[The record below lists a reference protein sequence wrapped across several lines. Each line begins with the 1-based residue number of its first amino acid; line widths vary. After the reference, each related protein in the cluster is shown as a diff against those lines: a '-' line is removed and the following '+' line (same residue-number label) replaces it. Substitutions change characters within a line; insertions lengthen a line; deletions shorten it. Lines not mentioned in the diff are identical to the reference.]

1 MTVLPG
7 GFDAP
12 EQPRRRRPGGPVFG
26 GFLVV
31 TATLYAAFALWRLV
45 VSGLFDWD
53 GISLTI
59 AGLALTPYV
68 VAAGLLLTV
77 FVAVFRRWGS
87 AVVVFSL
94 SLALA
99 LTVLPRYIAD
109 AQPGTGGP
117 VMRLL
122 AVNMYYGR
130 ADADAVV
137 SLARE
142 RAVDVLAISEMTPEA
157 AAALQSAG
165 LSELLPHRHFQ
176 PGPGASGSGVASR
189 HPLDALDLTGRTT
202 FAQPSVALQIEEQPV
217 EVVAV
222 HSMPPVSDSD
232 AWRSDL
238 RSLPRAD
245 KQGAVRILAGDF
257 NATLDH
263 AEFRRLLNG
272 GYVDAADLLGKGLAT
287 TWPSIG
293 NWPPVTLDHVLID
306 SRAAVRNFQI
316 IDVPGSDH
324 RAVLVTVRLPG
335 SVFAE

>member
-1 MTVLPG
+1 MPVPAVIAGGMPTVSSGSQITTFGIILGWKITFLVWVASWVMTPARPELITRTVEALQG
-7 GFDAP
+7 AP
-12 EQPRRRRPGGPVFG
+12 RAIVHIYNAVAPVWRKVVFG
-26 GFLVV
+26 MSVPEVMALVKDQV
-31 TATLYAAFALWRLV
+31 THLK
-45 VSGLFDWD
+45 
-53 GISLTI
+53 
-59 AGLALTPYV
+59 ALT
-68 VAAGLLLTV
+68 
-77 FVAVFRRWGS
+77 
-87 AVVVFSL
+87 
-94 SLALA
+94 
-99 LTVLPRYIAD
+99 D

-157 AAALQSAG
+157 AAALESAG